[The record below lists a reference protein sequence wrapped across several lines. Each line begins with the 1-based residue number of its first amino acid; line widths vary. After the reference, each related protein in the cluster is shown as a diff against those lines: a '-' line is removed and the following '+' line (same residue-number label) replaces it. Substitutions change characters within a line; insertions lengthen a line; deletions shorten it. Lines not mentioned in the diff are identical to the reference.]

1 MAVDL
6 ITYKKILHNYTTL
19 VLHQEKIDKL
29 GI

>member
-6 ITYKKILHNYTTL
+6 ITKQMLHNYTTL